1 MIKWILILLRK
12 LGVLKQLKLTFTAKF
27 NGQRFKIPIILGVG
41 LDHLISNN
49 EPWLNTII
57 QRITRDIK
65 GSFIDVGV
73 NIGQTLLKVKSS
85 NAEMDYIGF
94 EPNPT
99 CIHYLAE
106 LVSKNDLQ
114 KVIVYP
120 VGLNEITSVVK
131 LNFFSQSQS
140 DSSASIIP
148 NFRPRESIK
157 QHFLV
162 PVFNLLDLNVDF
174 EPASI
179 IKIDVEGA
187 ELEVIQSLL
196 PKIKEDRPLILMEI
210 LPCYDSTNIFRISRQ
225 NKIESIF
232 KSNSYLLFRII
243 KEGNKF
249 QFLEQIDQIGV
260 HGDIDKSDYMLVPLE
275 RESWIEETFKVR

>member
-1 MIKWILILLRK
+1 
-12 LGVLKQLKLTFTAKF
+12 
-27 NGQRFKIPIILGVG
+27 
-41 LDHLISNN
+41 
-49 EPWLNTII
+49 
-57 QRITRDIK
+57 
-65 GSFIDVGV
+65 
-73 NIGQTLLKVKSS
+73 
-85 NAEMDYIGF
+85 MDYIGF

-148 NFRPRESIK
+148 NFRARESIT
-157 QHFLV
+157 QHILV
-162 PVFNLLDLNVDF
+162 PVFNLLDLKTEFD
-174 EPASI
+174 PISI

-187 ELEVIQSLL
+187 ELEVILSLL
-196 PKIKEDRPLILMEI
+196 TKIKEDRPLILIEI
-210 LPCYDSTNIFRISRQ
+210 LPCYESTNIFRISRQ
-225 NKIESIF
+225 NQIESIF

-243 KEGNKF
+243 KEDNKF

-260 HGDIDKSDYMLVPLE
+260 HGDVDKSDYILVPLE
-275 RESWIEETFKVR
+275 REPWIEETFKVR